1 MWISPL
7 EGGNVFLDLPES
19 SSVLIRGRRILAK
32 PFFVEGSNE
41 TWRREDNFK
50 LFDISKQIFF
60 LNKLYYLKKVSFH
73 NTVYK
78 FFIFGY

>member
-60 LNKLYYLKKVSFH
+60 KQTLLFKKSLLS
-73 NTVYK
+73 
-78 FFIFGY
+78 